1 MSIIDLEKKVK
12 FINSCDAMIH
22 ARAGGETFG
31 ASIAEFSIKNKPVIT
46 CPCIIYDSNNA
57 HINILKDKAIL
68 YNMNNT
74 EQVYSIFKNNI
85 KILVIKLQKS

>member
-1 MSIIDLEKKVK
+1 
-12 FINSCDAMIH
+12 MIH

-74 EQVYSIFKNNI
+74 EQVYSIFKNFNREEAIKKDWNI
-85 KILVIKLQKS
+85 LYQPNRPL